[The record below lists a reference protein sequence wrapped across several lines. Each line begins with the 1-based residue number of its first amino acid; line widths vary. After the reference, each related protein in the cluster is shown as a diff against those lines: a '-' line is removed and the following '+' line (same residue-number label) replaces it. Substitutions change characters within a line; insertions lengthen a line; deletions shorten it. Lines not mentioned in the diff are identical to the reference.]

1 MANANGN
8 VFIGGNV
15 IPFARGGVVNSPTY
29 FPMSRGN
36 VGLMGEAGPEA
47 IMPLR
52 RGPNGQLGVVAR
64 SAPVQVE
71 VVGGDLVLSD
81 DGRIMTQVRVI
92 ARQESNAAA
101 SRTITT
107 LRTQPK
113 AITGLR

>member
-1 MANANGN
+1 
-8 VFIGGNV
+8 
-15 IPFARGGVVNSPTY
+15 
-29 FPMSRGN
+29 
-36 VGLMGEAGPEA
+36 
-47 IMPLR
+47 
-52 RGPNGQLGVVAR
+52 
-64 SAPVQVE
+64 VE